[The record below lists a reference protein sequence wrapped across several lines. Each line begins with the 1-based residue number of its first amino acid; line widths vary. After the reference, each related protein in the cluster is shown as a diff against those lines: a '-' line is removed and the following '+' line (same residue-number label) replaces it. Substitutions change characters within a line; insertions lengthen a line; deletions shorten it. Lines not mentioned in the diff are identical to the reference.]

1 MLKKIIPTEAQE
13 CETLVDYLEL
23 RNLKFS
29 HINNE
34 MRTSSWGQKI
44 KAKKQGVRKWVP
56 DYIIIIKDK
65 LIFIEMKKIKW
76 SKVSTEQLEWNTE
89 LNKCWIGAYI
99 CFWFDDA
106 KKVIDSYL

>member
-23 RNLKFS
+23 KNLKFS

-44 KAKKQGVRKWVP
+44 KAKKQGVRK
-56 DYIIIIKDK
+56 
-65 LIFIEMKKIKW
+65 
-76 SKVSTEQLEWNTE
+76 
-89 LNKCWIGAYI
+89 
-99 CFWFDDA
+99 
-106 KKVIDSYL
+106 